1 MATIAARGER
11 RSLLPAL
18 VLVGAAGLL
27 TVSVAQNFHVSA
39 VAPLVLLA
47 ALVAAGYRVLFR
59 WESLLA
65 AIVLVIFLIP
75 IKRYTLPSELPF
87 NLEPYRLLIAF
98 VAVAWL
104 ASLLIDKRVRL
115 RASGLEAPIALFV
128 FAALASV
135 VVNGS
140 RIESVGLTSL
150 VVKTLTFFASF
161 FVLFYVVVSV
171 VDRREHLER
180 LVRLLVSAGTLV
192 SFAAIVDSR
201 TGYNVFNHL
210 GSALPFL
217 TYHDPATAVAAT
229 TAVLDRSG
237 RLRVYASAEHPIELS
252 AVLVMLIPL
261 AFYLAKASG
270 RRRWF
275 FMAGV
280 LGLGALATVSR
291 TGVIMM
297 VVLGLVLL
305 RLRPADVKRFAPL
318 LVPAI
323 CALYFAL
330 PHTLG
335 SFYSAFFPKGG
346 LIADQSTTVTGNS
359 AGADGRLADIGPSLH
374 EWAQKPVFGE
384 GFGSRVVSRDVNTA
398 PDVPRSRLLDDQ
410 WLGSLLEI
418 GFVGICALLW
428 LFIRPIRRMFR
439 IAREDDGDDGWLA
452 AALAASLFGFAIGM
466 LTFDALGF
474 VQVTIT
480 FFLLLALSSVLR
492 SLYEEKRAGQQ
503 EAGLNGSP
511 A

>member
-1 MATIAARGER
+1 
-11 RSLLPAL
+11 
-18 VLVGAAGLL
+18 
-27 TVSVAQNFHVSA
+27 
-39 VAPLVLLA
+39 
-47 ALVAAGYRVLFR
+47 
-59 WESLLA
+59 
-65 AIVLVIFLIP
+65 
-75 IKRYTLPSELPF
+75 
-87 NLEPYRLLIAF
+87 
-98 VAVAWL
+98 
-104 ASLLIDKRVRL
+104 
-115 RASGLEAPIALFV
+115 
-128 FAALASV
+128 
-135 VVNGS
+135 
-140 RIESVGLTSL
+140 
-150 VVKTLTFFASF
+150 
-161 FVLFYVVVSV
+161 
-171 VDRREHLER
+171 
-180 LVRLLVSAGTLV
+180 
-192 SFAAIVDSR
+192 
-201 TGYNVFNHL
+201 
-210 GSALPFL
+210 
-217 TYHDPATAVAAT
+217 
-229 TAVLDRSG
+229 
-237 RLRVYASAEHPIELS
+237 
-252 AVLVMLIPL
+252 
-261 AFYLAKASG
+261 
-270 RRRWF
+270 
-275 FMAGV
+275 
-280 LGLGALATVSR
+280 
-291 TGVIMM
+291 MM

-305 RLRPADVKRFAPL
+305 RLRPTDVKRFAPL
-318 LVPAI
+318 LIPAV

-428 LFIRPIRRMFR
+428 LFIRPIRRMSR

-492 SLYEEKRAGQQ
+492 NLYEEKRAGRQ
-503 EAGLNGSP
+503 ETGLSGSP